1 MNVNTYTYQSP
12 STQSVQVGRLD
23 PSSKSSDTSGSALES
38 STNETLKEAQSFNAS
53 QTSEVKPKVDTGN
66 TLDIY
71 A

>member
-12 STQSVQVGRLD
+12 STQAIQVGRLD
-23 PSSKSSDTSGSALES
+23 QSSKNSDTSDSTLGS
-38 STNETLKEAQSFNAS
+38 STNQTIKDAQSFNAS